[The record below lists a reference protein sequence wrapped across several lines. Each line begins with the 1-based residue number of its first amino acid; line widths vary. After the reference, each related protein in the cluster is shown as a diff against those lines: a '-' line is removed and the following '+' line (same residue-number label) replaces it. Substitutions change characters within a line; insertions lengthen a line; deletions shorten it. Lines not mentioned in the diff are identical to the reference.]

1 MQVRAPL
8 SIALGLSL
16 VSFPLGAQQFRYA
29 PGSARYEAEVVTQMT
44 RDIGGQRVE
53 EEINQRQR
61 LTVALAAAM
70 GDTLRIGV
78 TIDSAAV
85 ATRSSGP
92 QDVSPLV
99 GLRIDGR
106 ISTLGALY
114 TSGVSGRDI
123 GPTGV
128 MVASELARFLPK
140 MRADL
145 RMGLTWT
152 DTTSE
157 RIDMLGIPVDRRVI
171 TTSHVRGDTTLSA
184 GRGWK
189 IDRKSTV
196 DFSGGGTM
204 GGQQVQLTGA
214 STADGVV
221 VISHAGRY
229 LASTQTDS
237 VSTKFTIP
245 SRGME
250 VGMTQSQ
257 VARVRLVP

>member
-1 MQVRAPL
+1 MQVRTSLPVV
-8 SIALGLSL
+8 LGLAL
-16 VSFPLGAQQFRYA
+16 LTHPLGAQQFRYA
-29 PGSARYEAEVVTQMT
+29 PGSARYEAEVVTQMS
-44 RDIGGQRVE
+44 REMGGQRVD

-61 LTVALAAAM
+61 LTVALTAAP

-78 TIDSAAV
+78 TIDTASV
-85 ATRSSGP
+85 VMRSSGP
-92 QDVSPLV
+92 QDVSPLL

-106 ISTLGALY
+106 ISPLGALY
-114 TSGVSGRDI
+114 TSGVTGRDI
-123 GPTGV
+123 GPTGA

-145 RMGLTWT
+145 RTGLSWT

-171 TTSHVRGDTTLSA
+171 TTSRVRGDTTVSA

-189 IDRKSTV
+189 IDRASTV
-196 DFSGGGTM
+196 NFSGGGTM
-204 GGQQVQLTGA
+204 GGQQVLLTGT
-214 STADGVV
+214 SNADGVV
-221 VISHAGRY
+221 VVSPAGRY

-245 SRGME
+245 ARGME
-250 VGMTQSQ
+250 VGMKQSQ
-257 VARVRLVP
+257 VARVTLVP